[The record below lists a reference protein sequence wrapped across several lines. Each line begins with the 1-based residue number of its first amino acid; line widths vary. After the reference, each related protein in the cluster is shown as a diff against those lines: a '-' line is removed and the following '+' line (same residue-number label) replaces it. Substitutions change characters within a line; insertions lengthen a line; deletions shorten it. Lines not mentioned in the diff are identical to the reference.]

1 MAVIGIDL
9 GTTNSL
15 CVTYR
20 NNKVELIPNA
30 FNEYLTPSAVWIKDD
45 EVIVGKIARQRLVS
59 DPAHTASLFKRA
71 MGTNK
76 LYELDNKKFTP
87 SQLSSFVVKQLI
99 YDAEV
104 YLNEKVEEVIVSVPA
119 YFNARQ
125 RKATKEIGSILGI
138 KLDRLINEPSAA
150 AIACHD
156 MPDYETF
163 VVYDF
168 GGGTLDVSV
177 VDCFENVVSITS
189 ICGNNHLGGSDFD
202 RAIAYYFCAKN
213 NLVFEKLND
222 SIKASLMMAAERCKI
237 YLSDHDQAIMKLSIK
252 DKMYEYTITKEK
264 LKEICLPILE
274 NAKIVIAKAVK
285 DSGFTADELDSLILV
300 GGSSKMPLVQEYLSD
315 LLSIPIEQTR
325 DFDQLVAMGLGKYI
339 GIKQRSE
346 SIKDMVVTDICPF
359 SLSTAVINDVEP
371 DKLLSKVIIE
381 RNSVLP
387 CSKTVMLQTARL
399 GQKKL
404 DVEVFQGESMYAK
417 DNLQLG
423 KTSID
428 IPINHQVHEQ
438 FALTYTYDINSM
450 LYVEIHILSTNE
462 IYIFQVGQSSDFEKV
477 TSTKQLDSIKN
488 VSLQLNKNP
497 EYEMVL
503 EKAKRIYMEMDAQGQ
518 DWLRD
523 MVLRF
528 IKLYER
534 NTNNIKKKALLI
546 EEMDHLLDRYDL
558 NHIYENMDIFKNE
571 EDENEGMLS

>member
-1 MAVIGIDL
+1 M
-9 GTTNSL
+9 
-15 CVTYR
+15 
-20 NNKVELIPNA
+20 
-30 FNEYLTPSAVWIKDD
+30 
-45 EVIVGKIARQRLVS
+45 
-59 DPAHTASLFKRA
+59 
-71 MGTNK
+71 
-76 LYELDNKKFTP
+76 
-87 SQLSSFVVKQLI
+87 VKQLI

-252 DKMYEYTITKEK
+252 DKMYEYTFTKEK

-488 VSLQLNKNP
+488 VSLQLNKNS

-558 NHIYENMDIFKNE
+558 NRIYENMDIFKNE